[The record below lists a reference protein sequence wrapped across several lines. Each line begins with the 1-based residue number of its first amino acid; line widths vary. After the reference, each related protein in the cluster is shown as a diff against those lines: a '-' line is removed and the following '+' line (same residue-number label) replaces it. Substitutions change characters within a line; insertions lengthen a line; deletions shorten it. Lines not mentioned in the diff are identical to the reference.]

1 MINVHRFIYD
11 QWSFMIIDHVDH
23 TWSMVFIKPW
33 SIIKLIFY
41 IIKLKDL
48 RIQKRWNRA
57 LPSKTKPQWRGC
69 ILCFF
74 KQTNSVI
81 CNNRTQI
88 SRSYLTIFCNHA
100 CQGWLLEILFCGR
113 DAGCLQHT
121 RMQQV
126 MVMVMVMV
134 TITFM
139 MTWLCN
145 TSCMINS
152 FFTAMINKYH
162 AWSIA
167 YHSMINR
174 FHAWSTVFH
183 GNDQCWS
190 CMINSLS

>member
-1 MINVHRFIYD
+1 MINSLSWQWSMLIMYDQQPFIAWSTDFIHDQHD
-11 QWSFMIIDHVDH
+11 QWSLMIIDHVDH

-57 LPSKTKPQWRGC
+57 PPSKTKPQWRGC

-100 CQGWLLEILFCGR
+100 CQGWLLEILESSVYYR
-113 DAGCLQHT
+113 WNQ
-121 RMQQV
+121 
-126 MVMVMVMV
+126 
-134 TITFM
+134 I
-139 MTWLCN
+139 
-145 TSCMINS
+145 
-152 FFTAMINKYH
+152 Y
-162 AWSIA
+162 WSA
-167 YHSMINR
+167 PM
-174 FHAWSTVFH
+174 
-183 GNDQCWS
+183 
-190 CMINSLS
+190 L

>member
-1 MINVHRFIYD
+1 MINSLSCHDQWSSCMNCYDQWSFMINVHRFIYD
-11 QWSFMIIDHVDH
+11 QWSLMIIDHVDH

-33 SIIKLIFY
+33 SIIKLYFY

-57 LPSKTKPQWRGC
+57 PPSKTKPQWRGC

-121 RMQQV
+121 RMQQAKC
-126 MVMVMVMV
+126 
-134 TITFM
+134 
-139 MTWLCN
+139 L
-145 TSCMINS
+145 
-152 FFTAMINKYH
+152 
-162 AWSIA
+162 AWSSPKGWREEEDKQVCLTLM
-167 YHSMINR
+167 YT
-174 FHAWSTVFH
+174 FV
-183 GNDQCWS
+183 
-190 CMINSLS
+190 